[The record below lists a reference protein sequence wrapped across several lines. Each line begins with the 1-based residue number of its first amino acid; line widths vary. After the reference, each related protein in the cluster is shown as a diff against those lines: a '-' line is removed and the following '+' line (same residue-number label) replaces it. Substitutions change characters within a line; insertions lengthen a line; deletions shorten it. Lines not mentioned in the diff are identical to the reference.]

1 MTIAV
6 KILRFLV
13 SLLLIPACIAI
24 TASFYKEVVA
34 IKVISDSGLVFILG
48 ALAYSLL
55 HLLLFKLDFL
65 YVLGHE
71 LMHAVTTLFSGG
83 KVMNIKVSSEGGS
96 VQTTTPNFFVILAP
110 YLIPVHTVFVAIL
123 YFILSFFMDV
133 SKYSTQFIFLIGFTL
148 MFHLAYTAQSI
159 KEKQSDLMKTGYL
172 FSISFIYIVNI
183 VIVFS
188 IVSLLF
194 KEASFFDFLSGFYER
209 SKEFYYS
216 FWRQLFL

>member
-1 MTIAV
+1 MNIAI
-6 KILRFLV
+6 KILRFLG
-13 SLLLIPACIAI
+13 SLLLIPACVAV
-24 TASFYKEVVA
+24 TTSFYREVVA
-34 IKVISDSGLVFILG
+34 IKALSDSGLVFILG

-83 KVMNIKVSSEGGS
+83 KVMGINVSSKQGS
-96 VQTTTPNFFVILAP
+96 VQTTTPN
-110 YLIPVHTVFVAIL
+110 YLIPAYTVFIAVL
-123 YFILSFFMDV
+123 YFILSFFIDV
-133 SKYSTQFIFLIGFTL
+133 SKYLPQFIFFTGFTL

-159 KEKQSDLMKTGYL
+159 KEKQPDLIKAGYL
-172 FSISFIYIVNI
+172 FSITFIYIVNI

-188 IVSLLF
+188 IISLLF